1 MTSSTGEQHRKQGTG
16 KKAPFAAIT
25 QPPFAVWWRD
35 GWQLTAESVR
45 HTLRSPRWQIGLAA
59 VILAGTAGAVLG
71 WWLGSA
77 LPGARDEPAELFI
90 GLFGIVIGFVAAIL
104 IGFIFTRR
112 GRVPARA
119 QGLELADSRRVLSG
133 VTDVALAD
141 LPTETAVRAIVSDQ
155 RDRLPFGIL
164 TYLAFALLLVG
175 GAVFFIVAGGP
186 PFIIVLVTVSALSNA
201 VSGVLS
207 LKMLGSHGPL
217 LSRLGSARP
226 DTAQQGPSHD

>member
-1 MTSSTGEQHRKQGTG
+1 MTSSTDGGSRKQGTG

-45 HTLRSPRWQIGLAA
+45 HTLRSPRWQIGLA
-59 VILAGTAGAVLG
+59 VIILAGTAGALLG
-71 WWLGSA
+71 WWLSSA

-90 GLFGIVIGFVAAIL
+90 GLFGIVIGFAAAIL
-104 IGFIFTRR
+104 AGFVFTRR

-119 QGLELADSRRVLSG
+119 RGLEPADSRRVLSG
-133 VTDVALAD
+133 LTDAALAD
-141 LPTETAVRAIVSDQ
+141 LPTETAVRAILADQ

-164 TYLAFALLLVG
+164 TYLAVALLLIG
-175 GAVFFIVAGGP
+175 GVVFFIVAGGP

-226 DTAQQGPSHD
+226 DITQQGPSHD

>member
-1 MTSSTGEQHRKQGTG
+1 MTSSTDDGSGKQRTV

-35 GWQLTAESVR
+35 GSQLTAASVR
-45 HTLRSPRWQIGLAA
+45 YTLRSPRLQIGVTV

-71 WWLGSA
+71 WWLSSA

-90 GLFGIVIGFVAAIL
+90 GLFGIVIGFAAAIL
-104 IGFIFTRR
+104 VGFIFTRQ

-119 QGLELADSRRVLSG
+119 RGLEPADSRRVLSG
-133 VTDVALAD
+133 VTDAALAD
-141 LPTETAVRAIVSDQ
+141 LPTETAVRAIVADQ

-164 TYLAFALLLVG
+164 TYLAFALLLIG
-175 GAVFFIVAGGP
+175 GVVFFIVAGGP
-186 PFIIVLVTVSALSNA
+186 PFITVLMSVSALSNA

-226 DTAQQGPSHD
+226 GTAQEAASP